1 MNINS
6 NYGMAIG
13 NLTSQAASNLNLNDL
28 LARTNSQIGTLKKY
42 NCRRLILNYA
52 EILKEK
58 VPNLIFF
65 DNEQFKFKHIIHN

>member
-1 MNINS
+1 M
-6 NYGMAIG
+6 
-13 NLTSQAASNLNLNDL
+13 
-28 LARTNSQIGTLKKY
+28 ARTNSQIGTLKKY